1 LLLSQQISN
10 KNRKPSYHF
19 RDFILNSINPL
30 AEKQF
35 KIFIDFDGTITK
47 NDVGEEI
54 FRKFVDEKVVSI
66 IVDDLLTDK
75 ISSREC
81 WEALCLAA
89 SAIDK
94 TEFDKF
100 ILSQQIEPT
109 LHRFIEY
116 CSKNNFPV
124 FILSD
129 GFDYYIDRIFSKENL
144 IHLPYY
150 SNKLQLTDDG
160 ILIPSFPYFSAEC
173 RSSSNCKQNHIIA
186 NSSEE
191 DYTVYIGD
199 GSSDIDAVQYVDFIF
214 AKDSLLRFCEINRI
228 TFSPFRD
235 FDDVIVKLDG
245 LLSKKR
251 LKKRHQAELKRRE
264 AYLAE

>member
-1 LLLSQQISN
+1 MT
-10 KNRKPSYHF
+10 
-19 RDFILNSINPL
+19 
-30 AEKQF
+30 EKQF

-54 FRKFVDEKVVSI
+54 FRKFVDEDVVNK
-66 IVDDLLTDK
+66 IVEDLLSEK

-81 WEALCLAA
+81 WEALCF
-89 SAIDK
+89 SAPSIEK
-94 TEFDKF
+94 KEFDEF
-100 ILSQQIEPT
+100 ILSQEVEST
-109 LHRFIEY
+109 LHRFIDY
-116 CSKNNFPV
+116 CIKNNFPV
-124 FILSD
+124 FVLSD
-129 GFDYYIDRIFSKENL
+129 GFDYYIEKILNKENL
-144 IHLPYY
+144 GHLIFF
-150 SNKLQLTDDG
+150 SNELNLTANG
-160 ILIPSFPYFSAEC
+160 KLIPSFPYFNADC
-173 RSSSNCKQNHIIA
+173 RSSSNCKRNHIIEY
-186 NSSEE
+186 SSED

-214 AKDSLLRFCEINRI
+214 AKDSLLRFCEMNRI
-228 TFSPFRD
+228 TFFPFRN